1 MKGPRYSS
9 RLREVNL
16 ELGMPFADQAIKR
29 LTFEIHHRAMGC
41 TVLKIIHGYGSS
53 GKGGKIR
60 TESRKYLTRLKRQGE
75 IRDFVKGEQFSIFE
89 EATRQ
94 AFARCEELRRDHD
107 LDRYNN
113 GVTEK
118 VRAPWIFRQWSMIP
132 TKKIPSCCTME
143 FS

>member
-29 LTFEIHHRAMGC
+29 LTFEIHHSRAMGC

-53 GKGGKIR
+53 GKGGK
-60 TESRKYLTRLKRQGE
+60 

-113 GVTEK
+113 GVTF
-118 VRAPWIFRQWSMIP
+118 ILL
-132 TKKIPSCCTME
+132 
-143 FS
+143 